1 MLGELPS
8 SSTLSL
14 SEYLGLLEVFVPLS
28 PMPSHLVLLP
38 GSRLEASCNANVNV
52 GGHHKPGEKS
62 QVSKSLDQI
71 QIQIVTQNSV
81 QLLSDR
87 VTGRRRSVSGSDSH
101 TPSRKP
107 GV

>member
-52 GGHHKPGEKS
+52 GGTTNLEKS
-62 QVSKSLDQI
+62 L
-71 QIQIVTQNSV
+71 
-81 QLLSDR
+81 
-87 VTGRRRSVSGSDSH
+87 RSAKVWI
-101 TPSRKP
+101 KFKFK
-107 GV
+107 

>member
-28 PMPSHLVLLP
+28 PLSSHLVLLP
-38 GSRLEASCNANVNV
+38 RSRLEASCNANVDV
-52 GGHHKPGEKS
+52 GGNHKPGEKS
-62 QVSKSLDQI
+62 QVSKSLDKI
-71 QIQIVTQNSV
+71 QLVTQNSV

-87 VTGRRRSVSGSDSH
+87 VTGRHRSVSGSDSH

>member
-52 GGHHKPGEKS
+52 GGHNKPGKKS
-62 QVSKSLDQI
+62 QVSKSLDKI
-71 QIQIVTQNSV
+71 QLVTQNSV